1 MKGRQK
7 PILKHLKVNAVT
19 SQENTNIYTHQMLAP
34 LRLILTLLKLS
45 PFISFSA
52 ALPWKTGGFQVARIV
67 FLSFSVFHLM
77 PPFEKIYFVLHI
89 LSSQRYSVI

>member
-1 MKGRQK
+1 
-7 PILKHLKVNAVT
+7 
-19 SQENTNIYTHQMLAP
+19 MLAP

-52 ALPWKTGGFQVARIV
+52 ALPWKTGGGGGFQVARIV